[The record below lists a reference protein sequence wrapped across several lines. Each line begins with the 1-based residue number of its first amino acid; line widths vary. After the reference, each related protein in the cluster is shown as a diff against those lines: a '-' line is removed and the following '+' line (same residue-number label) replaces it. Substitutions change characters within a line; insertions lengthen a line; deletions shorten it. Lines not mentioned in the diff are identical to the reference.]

1 MFFEEFV
8 RLRGT
13 GQSIREGLDKVFLF
27 SSRSLLSVKVGHT
40 SRGKYFGGIR
50 TSILGTWS
58 SREWNEFLE
67 MSLVAD
73 FTTR

>member
-50 TSILGTWS
+50 TSILGT
-58 SREWNEFLE
+58 
-67 MSLVAD
+67 
-73 FTTR
+73 